1 MKKADVVIGSKY
13 VAKVSGKLAVVQIK
27 GESRYGGWD
36 AINVQTKRAV
46 RIRSAQR
53 LRRPYGVTPEVAV

>member
-1 MKKADVVIGSKY
+1 MKKAQIQIGGRY
-13 VAKVSGKLAVVQIK
+13 VAKVSGAETVVRIV

-36 AINVQTKRAV
+36 ARNERTGKPV

-53 LRRPYGVTPEVAV
+53 LRREVVTS

>member
-1 MKKADVVIGSKY
+1 MKKAQIRIGGRY
-13 VAKVSGKLAVVQIK
+13 EAKVSGGVTVVRIE

-36 AINVQTKRAV
+36 ARNEKTGKAV

-53 LRRPYGVTPEVAV
+53 LRKEVVAS